1 MVTLQHGLF
10 DVSVKEQSFSLAI
23 TSYHADDVVSIIEG
37 PYLRMMYTR
46 LRKNIFALLLVKAW
60 SHRRTD
66 MYRKENGLKYA
77 EFSYPVTKFI
87 SSAAQSSRDRFVEP
101 GS

>member
-1 MVTLQHGLF
+1 MCWFVCSEKVVFVCKVSMTELYTLSKILARALF
-10 DVSVKEQSFSLAI
+10 HFYFEIRK
-23 TSYHADDVVSIIEG
+23 VVSFT
-37 PYLRMMYTR
+37 LTV
-46 LRKNIFALLLVKAW
+46 LKAW

-77 EFSYPVTKFI
+77 EFGYPVTKFI
-87 SSAAQSSRDRFVEP
+87 SSAAQSSRDRYVEP

>member
-1 MVTLQHGLF
+1 MYVNLLKKSLCKMSFARLLVILF
-10 DVSVKEQSFSLAI
+10 TIQC
-23 TSYHADDVVSIIEG
+23 
-37 PYLRMMYTR
+37 
-46 LRKNIFALLLVKAW
+46 VKAW

-77 EFSYPVTKFI
+77 EFGYPVTKFI
-87 SSAAQSSRDRFVEP
+87 SSAAQSSRDRYVQP